1 MASASTSSHN
11 WHLPDQVCLPRGLA
25 AVRGSTFIL
34 YQPVSPPL
42 ERAVKEAQAYL
53 EMRKHFDEMT
63 VLIWLGQPFPP
74 PSLEVRAAYAAA
86 FASGPKVE
94 AVAWVVDSDRSL
106 GASVVRSVS
115 TQMFPREAK
124 VELFR
129 DPVAAAAWLISVAP
143 VLRDFGL
150 VTVADLLVALAGV
163 MLVLPATV
171 VWAEEGFP
179 LPSRSSP
186 GPVAPSQSVP

>member
-1 MASASTSSHN
+1 VRVLARSAILIVASIDEPIAWLVASASTSSHN
-11 WHLPDQVCLPRGLA
+11 WHLVDQVCLPRGLA

-74 PSLEVRAAYAAA
+74 PSPEVRAAYAAA
-86 FASGPKVE
+86 FAAGPKVE

-124 VELFR
+124 LELFR
-129 DPVAAAAWLISVAP
+129 DPIAAAAWLVTISGGEVEMI
-143 VLRDFGL
+143 LDGL
-150 VTVADLLVALAGV
+150 DALDRAQ
-163 MLVLPATV
+163 PA
-171 VWAEEGFP
+171 
-179 LPSRSSP
+179 
-186 GPVAPSQSVP
+186 

>member
-1 MASASTSSHN
+1 
-11 WHLPDQVCLPRGLA
+11 
-25 AVRGSTFIL
+25 VRGNTFIL

-74 PSLEVRAAYAAA
+74 PSPEVRAAYAAA
-86 FASGPKVE
+86 FSTGPKVE

-124 VELFR
+124 LELFR
-129 DPVAAAAWLISVAP
+129 EPVAAAAWLISVLP
-143 VLRDFGL
+143 GDSDVELILSGL
-150 VTVADLLVALAGV
+150 DALDRAQ
-163 MLVLPATV
+163 PA
-171 VWAEEGFP
+171 
-179 LPSRSSP
+179 
-186 GPVAPSQSVP
+186 